1 MTSQNLF
8 AITYNSDT
16 TEGRGYTI
24 TLGYTHT
31 RELADAIVSD
41 PRFSKYCC
49 MGFHNAEECR
59 KYSVRPAELLIFE
72 SVDELYDREQEAER
86 QKALAKLNPRERKIL
101 GLE

>member
-1 MTSQNLF
+1 MSSQNLF

-49 MGFHNAEECR
+49 MGFHSADECR
-59 KYSVRPAELLIFE
+59 KLNVRAAELRIFE
-72 SVDELYDREQEAER
+72 SVDELYDRELQAER
-86 QKALAKLNPRERKIL
+86 QKALAKLDPRDRKVL

>member
-16 TEGRGYTI
+16 IEGRGYTI
-24 TLGYTHT
+24 TLGYTQT

-59 KYSVRPAELLIFE
+59 QLNVRPAELLIFQ
-72 SVDELYDREQEAER
+72 SVDELYDREREAER
-86 QKALAKLNPRERKIL
+86 QKVLAKLDPRERKIL